1 MTKTV
6 IAIENDIKE
15 WLDNRAAQEGVP
27 MTEIVRRA
35 LRQFQAQERDQF
47 DSILQKTSGIW
58 QNGDGLAYQEKI
70 REEWR

>member
-47 DSILQKTSGIW
+47 DAILQKTSGIW

-70 REEWR
+70 RQEWS

>member
-47 DSILQKTSGIW
+47 DAILQKTSGIW
-58 QNGDGLAYQEKI
+58 QNGDGLAYQEQI
-70 REEWR
+70 RQEWS

>member
-1 MTKTV
+1 
-6 IAIENDIKE
+6 
-15 WLDNRAAQEGVP
+15 

-47 DSILQKTSGIW
+47 DAILQKTSGIW

-70 REEWR
+70 RQEWS